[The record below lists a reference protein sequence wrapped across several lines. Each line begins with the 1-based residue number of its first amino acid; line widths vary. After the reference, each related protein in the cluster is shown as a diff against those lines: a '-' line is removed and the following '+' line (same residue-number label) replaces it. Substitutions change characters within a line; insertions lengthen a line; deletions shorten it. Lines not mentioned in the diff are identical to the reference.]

1 MKLIKAFN
9 VICYFDKEPKTL
21 TRYSIDKSNQLK
33 NLVEFILNLGN
44 IEGNSCSG
52 LISISKTIEQ
62 KRTKPRKFISKLSGP
77 VK

>member
-44 IEGNSCSG
+44 IEGNSCSE
-52 LISISKTIEQ
+52 LQ
-62 KRTKPRKFISKLSGP
+62 KP
-77 VK
+77 

>member
-62 KRTKPRKFISKLSGP
+62 KERSPESLFLNFRGL
-77 VK
+77 